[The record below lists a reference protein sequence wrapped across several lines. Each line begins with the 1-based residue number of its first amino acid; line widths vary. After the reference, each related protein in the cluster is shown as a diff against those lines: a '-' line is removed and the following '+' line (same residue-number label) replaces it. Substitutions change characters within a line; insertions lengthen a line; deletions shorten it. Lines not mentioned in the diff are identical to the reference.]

1 VTYLDIYLLD
11 LETRREVQVTSL
23 PGPERMPRIW
33 GRRLFYVAEDLIGQQ
48 AIFMIDLDEA
58 GLL

>member
-1 VTYLDIYLLD
+1 
-11 LETRREVQVTSL
+11 VQVTSL